1 MTFRRGARLDPSQI
15 RDRRGVSRGGIA
27 AGGGAVG
34 VIALLV
40 IYFLGGNLGGTGGP
54 GPLGGG
60 LDDLLGQG
68 VGGPQASSDLDQRCR
83 TGEDANTQS
92 DCRIVGYVNSIQA
105 YWSAELGSGYQAAQ
119 TTFFSGQTNTGCGGA
134 TSATGP
140 FYCPADGFVYIDL
153 DFFKQLESQFGAS
166 GGPFA
171 QGYVIGHEY
180 GHHIQNL
187 LGVLR
192 GRSTPG
198 AEGEAVRIELQADCY
213 AGVWAAN
220 AVDTR
225 FLEPLTETEVNDAL
239 SAAEAVG
246 DDRIQ
251 EEMTGDVN
259 PETWTHGS
267 SEQRKQW
274 FSTGYR
280 DGDPAICDTFNA
292 DL

>member
-1 MTFRRGARLDPSQI
+1 MTFRRGARLDPSQV
-15 RDRRGVSRGGIA
+15 RDRRGLSRGGGVA
-27 AGGGAVG
+27 VGGGAIG

-40 IYFLGGNLGGTGGP
+40 VYFLGGGTGGA
-54 GPLGGG
+54 GPAGAGA

-68 VGGPQASSDLDQRCR
+68 VGGAEASSDLAQRCQ

-105 YWSAELGSGYQAAQ
+105 YWSTALGGRYEPAQ
-119 TTFFSGQTNTGCGGA
+119 TTFFSGQTTTGCGA
-134 TSATGP
+134 ASSATGP
-140 FYCPADGFVYIDL
+140 FYCPADGFIYIDL

-180 GHHIQNL
+180 GHHVQDL

-192 GRSTPG
+192 GR
-198 AEGEAVRIELQADCY
+198 AEAGPEGDAVRIELQADCY

-225 FLEPLTETEVNDAL
+225 FLEPLSESQVDDAL

-251 EEMTGDVN
+251 MEVGGDVN

-267 SEQRKQW
+267 SDQRQQW

-280 DGDPAICDTFNA
+280 EGDPESCDTFSA

>member
-1 MTFRRGARLDPSQI
+1 M
-15 RDRRGVSRGGIA
+15 SRGGGVA
-27 AGGGAVG
+27 VGGGAIG

-40 IYFLGGNLGGTGGP
+40 VYFLGGGTGGA
-54 GPLGGG
+54 GPAGAGA

-68 VGGPQASSDLDQRCR
+68 VGGAEASSDLAQRCQ

-105 YWSAELGSGYQAAQ
+105 YWSTALGGRYEPAQ
-119 TTFFSGQTNTGCGGA
+119 TTFFSGQTTTGCGA
-134 TSATGP
+134 ASSATGP
-140 FYCPADGFVYIDL
+140 FYCPADGFIYIDL

-180 GHHIQNL
+180 GHHVQDL

-192 GRSTPG
+192 GR
-198 AEGEAVRIELQADCY
+198 AEAGPEGDAVRIELQADCY

-225 FLEPLTETEVNDAL
+225 FLEPLSESQVDDAL

-251 EEMTGDVN
+251 MEVGGDVN

-267 SEQRKQW
+267 SDQRQQW

-280 DGDPAICDTFNA
+280 EGDPESCDTFSA